1 MSKKTDKFRKALNQN
16 KYLINLI
23 IILLGIIL
31 SILGIVIPNETAVQ
45 ILLNIGLAFVSSG
58 IISLLTILVIDSKDN
73 DETKELAV
81 WGLEQIYTTR
91 SEMNSHTA
99 LVFPAMKKE
108 YCQIAFGVKS
118 LRDAYDGLFMDK
130 VKRGLKVKFITVHP
144 NSIFLEEREKIE
156 NKQAGEI
163 RKTIIDLIQWI
174 EKLKSNTKR
183 PDNIQIKFYDSLP
196 LDRKSTRLNSSH
208 AR

>member
-1 MSKKTDKFRKALNQN
+1 
-16 KYLINLI
+16 
-23 IILLGIIL
+23 
-31 SILGIVIPNETAVQ
+31 
-45 ILLNIGLAFVSSG
+45 
-58 IISLLTILVIDSKDN
+58 
-73 DETKELAV
+73 
-81 WGLEQIYTTR
+81 
-91 SEMNSHTA
+91 MNSHTA

-183 PDNIQIKFYDSLP
+183 PDNIQIKIFTTLCRWISIVKSMTIFTSVPIYTVKKVSKPYLIVSPQTAKDSNITQITLKHFGTA
-196 LDRKSTRLNSSH
+196 L
-208 AR
+208 

>member
-156 NKQAGEI
+156 NKQAV
-163 RKTIIDLIQWI
+163 R
-174 EKLKSNTKR
+174 
-183 PDNIQIKFYDSLP
+183 Y
-196 LDRKSTRLNSSH
+196 
-208 AR
+208 